1 MAVVVKL
8 IGKRC
13 VPRGERRRIG
23 KALDDLPLPVE
34 KLTLHTGNT
43 ESCQRRD
50 AVSGHPVEHLILH
63 DESDASPAED
73 GRGLLV
79 NIDMAAETSQRD
91 ACRLASNR
99 ATDDVDFRQLGIS
112 HGASS

>member
-1 MAVVVKL
+1 MAVVVRL

-13 VPRGERRRIG
+13 AQLMKHRVPRGERHRIG
-23 KALDDLPLPVE
+23 KALDDSPLPVE
-34 KLTLHTGNT
+34 KLALHTGNT

-63 DESDASPAED
+63 HESAASSAED

-79 NIDMAAETSQRD
+79 NIDMAAEASQCD
-91 ACRLASNR
+91 ACR
-99 ATDDVDFRQLGIS
+99 
-112 HGASS
+112 